1 MASIANRHKKGD
13 SHGEQERVCA
23 AASVGYGNGEGSS
36 AQHGRS
42 PFVWAGAKPAAI
54 ASATNDVDFRFLTQR
69 RKDHLKGAEIFSSLF
84 APLR

>member
-1 MASIANRHKKGD
+1 MASTANRHK
-13 SHGEQERVCA
+13 
-23 AASVGYGNGEGSS
+23 EGGP

-42 PFVWAGAKPAAI
+42 LFVWAGAKPAAI